1 MVEAQLQNMHAIRL
15 LPPQPASSAE
25 LDQETQTAV
34 NNLLTVEPSLRM
46 WPMTMSPP
54 PASPS
59 SPAMVSTTKKVT
71 RSRTTKRV
79 RPPSTKVLKSQ
90 TTTSKSSKTRKRT
103 CELTPTIYTQP
114 NTSIPCSSTPSNDLL
129 NLSINSPLLPSSGSN
144 TFTCSAN
151 AAGTY
156 TTSTSAASIS
166 SANVTSTLVGNG
178 CVHDPTFMGQY
189 SQIMFMFSQIFDFV
203 LVPSLT
209 FSSAF
214 GNTLMSSNPFCQ
226 SLAAGS
232 AQNDPTILI
241 FLYRQIIFNEFQNSL
256 KEEILVHN
264 PIGSPSAS
272 ALTVDKLLSIF
283 GSSCRKLGINF

>member
-1 MVEAQLQNMHAIRL
+1 
-15 LPPQPASSAE
+15 
-25 LDQETQTAV
+25 
-34 NNLLTVEPSLRM
+34 
-46 WPMTMSPP
+46 
-54 PASPS
+54 
-59 SPAMVSTTKKVT
+59 
-71 RSRTTKRV
+71 
-79 RPPSTKVLKSQ
+79 
-90 TTTSKSSKTRKRT
+90 
-103 CELTPTIYTQP
+103 
-114 NTSIPCSSTPSNDLL
+114 
-129 NLSINSPLLPSSGSN
+129 
-144 TFTCSAN
+144 
-151 AAGTY
+151 
-156 TTSTSAASIS
+156 
-166 SANVTSTLVGNG
+166 G
-178 CVHDPTFMGQY
+178 CVLDPSFMGQY

-272 ALTVDKLLSIF
+272 ALTVEKILSIF